1 MESSDRD
8 ETPAVA
14 KREAPDEWVSL
25 AASKDGTGVPS
36 FENYYSKI
44 QETFTP
50 LTRAKKLVRKETA
63 SPEND
68 SNKYDFTYPKRGL
81 AVIINNEE
89 FDPKTK
95 FGNRNG
101 STKDA
106 MNLKKMFEHLGFEVL
121 LRNNLTGEEMV
132 KTLQKVASNIDYD
145 HTQADCFACAI
156 LSHGDNEDFPPLQ
169 PPYDAMLRHDI
180 IYGVDGTIVPTR
192 FLIAN
197 FNDECCPELE
207 GKPRLFFIQA
217 CRGRDLDDGMD
228 ITVLRPKVQLK
239 NVSAGSGQDTGD
251 ALPELP
257 LEALQLEGKSDTEE
271 GKSDTEEG
279 KSDKAEG
286 KSDTEEGKS
295 DTEKGKSDTEEGKS
309 DTEEG
314 LAQTKERGESGNT
327 VPQYV
332 YTISPSP
339 IYKDFL
345 LMYATPPGYFAWRN
359 KTDGAWMIQSLT
371 HVLLEEGI
379 TDVPLMSLLTKVS
392 RRVSRVKSNARG
404 QMNNKKAVPC
414 VMSMLTKDVYFTSI
428 SSPH

>member
-1 MESSDRD
+1 MESSVDRD

-25 AASKDGTGVPS
+25 AASKDDTGVPS

-50 LTRAKKLVRKETA
+50 LKRAKKLVRKETA

-89 FDPKTK
+89 FDPQTK

-106 MNLKKMFEHLGFEVL
+106 VNLKKMFEHLGFEIL

-169 PPYDAMLRHDI
+169 PPYNAMLRHDI

-217 CRGRDLDDGMD
+217 CRGRDLDDGTD
-228 ITVLRPKVQLK
+228 ITVLRPKFLLK
-239 NVSAGSGQDTGD
+239 NVRAGSGQDTGD
-251 ALPELP
+251 TVPELP
-257 LEALQLEGKSDTEE
+257 LEALQLD
-271 GKSDTEEG
+271 
-279 KSDKAEG
+279 
-286 KSDTEEGKS
+286 
-295 DTEKGKSDTEEGKS
+295 EGKS

-371 HVLLEEGI
+371 HVLQEKGI
-379 TDVPLMSLLTKVS
+379 TDIPLLSLLTEVS
-392 RRVSRVKSNARG
+392 QRVSRVKSNARG

-414 VMSMLTKDVYFTSI
+414 VMSMLTKDVFFTSI